1 VILQRGPRAPWDD
14 KREDRGGGWSPMRNC
29 SAIKA
34 NGERCGGIAA
44 TGSDYCP
51 AHDPARADARIKA
64 ASKAAKSR
72 SVTESDITIIKDAL
86 KDLYDGVLEGS
97 VDRSD
102 AAVCSQIANA
112 RLRAVELER
121 RIREQ
126 NDLEARLNDLEGLL
140 EEAEER
146 KNGLKCV
153 GPGAQRAPHFCYSP
167 YLLCKVS
174 LEGG

>member
-1 VILQRGPRAPWDD
+1 
-14 KREDRGGGWSPMRNC
+14 MRKC

-34 NGERCGGIAA
+34 NGERCRGIAA

-72 SVTESDITIIKDAL
+72 SVAVTETTDITIIKDAL
-86 KDLYDGVLEGS
+86 RDLYDAVLEGR
-97 VDRSD
+97 VERSA
-102 AAVCSQIANA
+102 AAVASQIANTQ
-112 RLRAVELER
+112 LRAVELER

-126 NDLEARLNDLEGLL
+126 ENLEDRLDDLEGLL

-146 KNGLKCV
+146 TY
-153 GPGAQRAPHFCYSP
+153 ARR
-167 YLLCKVS
+167 
-174 LEGG
+174 